1 MEHPDGGAAAW
12 RVVGLPRARLGW
24 VLGLGPRRER
34 RLAALA
40 DGDGFPAL
48 DDGAGAARLA
58 EGLEPLPDHR
68 DVPARAL
75 RQLRSAQRHHQLG
88 TLLCLLSHRALA
100 PRLPGGGY
108 RRLYRSVHLSPAPA
122 APRARIHHGLFA

>member
-1 MEHPDGGAAAW
+1 MEHPDGGAAAG

-40 DGDGFPAL
+40 DGDGVPAL

-58 EGLEPLPDHR
+58 EGLDPRPDHR

-75 RQLRSAQRHHQLG
+75 RHLRGAQRDHQLG
-88 TLLCLLSHRALA
+88 TLLPLLSLWRLVSLL
-100 PRLPGGGY
+100 PRGAY
-108 RRLYRSVHLSPAPA
+108 CRLH
-122 APRARIHHGLFA
+122 